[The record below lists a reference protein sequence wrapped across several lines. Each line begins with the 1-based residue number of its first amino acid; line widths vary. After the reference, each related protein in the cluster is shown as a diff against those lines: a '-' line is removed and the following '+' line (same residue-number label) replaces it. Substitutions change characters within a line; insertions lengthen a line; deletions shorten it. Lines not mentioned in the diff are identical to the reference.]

1 MDGSSAK
8 SGIKYDKNHPR
19 RPVFRGDYFACNRP
33 DPVYGDFQR
42 KPRAVKNSFHRF
54 LSATIGFLAISASA
68 PSKTKVDPPIFTP
81 TSGIV
86 VPALESVHWEN
97 QLIRENAGKFGL
109 TDISSPELS
118 PSPIEPRSD
127 LLILERFVV
136 TKRAPE
142 KVEMPPPET
151 VMASFFRTGT
161 FAEHVGK
168 KVTTRLWMHPRKGLM
183 LSFEF

>member
-1 MDGSSAK
+1 
-8 SGIKYDKNHPR
+8 
-19 RPVFRGDYFACNRP
+19 
-33 DPVYGDFQR
+33 
-42 KPRAVKNSFHRF
+42 VKNSFHRF
-54 LSATIGFLAISASA
+54 LPVIIAFLAISAA
-68 PSKTKVDPPIFTP
+68 GRSKTKVELPVFSP

-97 QLIRENAGKFGL
+97 QLIRENEGKFGL

-136 TKRAPE
+136 TKRVPE

-151 VMASFFRTGT
+151 IMQSFFRTGT

-168 KVTTRLWMHPRKGLM
+168 RVTTRFWMHPRKGLM

>member
-1 MDGSSAK
+1 MK
-8 SGIKYDKNHPR
+8 M
-19 RPVFRGDYFACNRP
+19 
-33 DPVYGDFQR
+33 
-42 KPRAVKNSFHRF
+42 SFHRF
-54 LSATIGFLAISASA
+54 LPVIVACLEISAVA
-68 PSKTKVDPPIFTP
+68 RPKTNLDLPDFTP

-86 VPALESVHWEN
+86 VPALESVHWQN
-97 QLIRENAGKFGL
+97 QLIRENEGKFGL
-109 TDISSPELS
+109 ADISSPELS
-118 PSPIEPRSD
+118 PSSVELRSD

-151 VMASFFRTGT
+151 VMQSFFRTGT

-168 KVTTRLWMHPRKGLM
+168 RVTTRFWMHPRKGLM